1 MKKIWMAVLLSCLLT
16 PAYADNP
23 NQQNLDQYELYQQ
36 MEAVQ
41 VYTEDKINEIMNRK
55 LDTLSPEQRRLDTG
69 QLDKRA
75 EDEIEQSVQRQFI
88 QSWAGHMN
96 QCYERNAARLC
107 AYRDMYFHQ
116 LYEPG
121 LRRLGHQFLP
131 LHAQTRAWMRQNPRL
146 SEQAEDEISKVI
158 RLINTW

>member
-55 LDTLSPEQRRLDTG
+55 LDTLSPEQKRRLDTG

-75 EDEIEQSVQRQFI
+75 ENEIEQSVQRQFI
-88 QSWAGHMN
+88 QSWAGYMN

-116 LYEPG
+116 LLEPG
-121 LRRLGHQFLP
+121 LRRLGHQLPP
-131 LHAQTRAWMRQNPRL
+131 LHVRTRAWMRQNPRL
-146 SEQAEDEISKVI
+146 WGQAVAEITAIVHEAG
-158 RLINTW
+158 L